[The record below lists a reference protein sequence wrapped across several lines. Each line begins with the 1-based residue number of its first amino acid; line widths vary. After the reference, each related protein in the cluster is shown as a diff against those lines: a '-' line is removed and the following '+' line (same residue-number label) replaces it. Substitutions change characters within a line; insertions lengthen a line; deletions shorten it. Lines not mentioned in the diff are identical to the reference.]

1 MENIKEELDYE
12 LYLGASIDCVS
23 IKEIVQM
30 DLEKYIKTSVNDLK
44 VFPGRRRKLFS
55 LAKIKDICK
64 KPFSNK

>member
-23 IKEIVQM
+23 VKEIVQM
-30 DLEKYIKTSVNDLK
+30 DLEKYIKTSVNYLN
-44 VFPGRRRKLFS
+44 VFPGRRRNLFS
-55 LAKIKDICK
+55 LDKIKDICK